1 MHMDFWSQLQEDS
14 PDLGKMNDIGAK
26 INMAIT

>member
-14 PDLGKMNDIGAK
+14 PDLGKLNDIGAK
-26 INMAIT
+26 INLAI